1 MNVNRMKKRIL
12 LLLLVIPALVKAQDV
27 MTETRQELTS
37 PDGAYRFTFYQ
48 RAVGEDN
55 TQMYYTLTYKNRP
68 VIEESKLGVLIENQL
83 FESALGIPND
93 TCHFWCENLK
103 LTETEHQKTDER
115 WKPVYGERAEVRD
128 CYNEMTLKFK
138 KGEGKGN
145 RDGGYDKRK
154 NYFMNIIVR
163 AYNEGVAFRYHFP
176 EMTNGLFLHI
186 VGEQTSFTMPKG
198 TMAYYERWAQG
209 PYELRPLEG
218 WGKEESER
226 PLTLKLPDGLSVALL
241 EAEMVDYVRGK
252 FRLSAEKPSTLET
265 SLYSSELPDGLSVA
279 LLEAE
284 MVDYV
289 RGKFRLSA
297 EKPSTL
303 ETSLYSSVDIIS
315 PYSTPWRVIMVG
327 ERPVDLINN
336 NDLVLNLNPACKL
349 ADTSW
354 IKPGKVFRSG
364 DLKQD
369 RVKAADII
377 SPYSTPWR
385 VIMVGERPVDLINN
399 NDIVLNLNPAC
410 KLADT
415 SWIKPGK
422 VFRSGDLKQ
431 DRVKAAIDFAA
442 ERGIQYVHMDAGWYG
457 PEMKMS
463 SDATTV
469 SPDKDLDIPA
479 LCKYAESK
487 GIGLMVYVNQRAL
500 VQQLDT
506 LLPLYKKWGLK
517 GVKFGFVQIG
527 NQRWSTWLHDAVRK
541 CGEYG
546 LMVDIH
552 DEYRPTGFSRT
563 YPNLMTQE
571 GIRGNEEMPDATHNT
586 TLPFT
591 RYLAGA
597 GDYTLCYFNNRV
609 KNTKAH
615 QLAMA
620 AVYYS
625 PLQFMFWYDRPEF
638 YQGEEE
644 LEFWK
649 AIPSVWDDSRALD
662 GEIGEYIVQ
671 ARRSGNDWFVGAM
684 TNTEARI
691 ITLTTDFL
699 EPGKKYMLHLYED
712 DDKLN
717 TRTKVRSTHKKIKAG
732 DKLVLKLKASGG
744 AALHF
749 TPLEK

>member
-12 LLLLVIPALVKAQDV
+12 LLLLVIPALLKAQDV

-37 PDGAYRFTFYQ
+37 PYGAYRFTFYQ

-55 TQMYYTLTYKNRP
+55 VQMYYTLTYKNRP

-83 FESALGIPND
+83 FESALGVPND

-103 LTETEHQKTDER
+103 LTGTERRKADET
-115 WKPVYGERAEVRD
+115 WKPVYGERAEIRD

-138 KGEGKGN
+138 KGEGDGVQ
-145 RDGGYDKRK
+145 DGGYDKRK

-163 AYNEGVAFRYHFP
+163 AYDEGVAFRYHFP
-176 EMTNGLFLHI
+176 ETTNGLFLHI
-186 VGEQTSFTMPKG
+186 IGEQTSFTMPQG

-209 PYELRPLEG
+209 PYVLRPLEG

-265 SLYSSELPDGLSVA
+265 SLYSS
-279 LLEAE
+279 
-284 MVDYV
+284 
-289 RGKFRLSA
+289 
-297 EKPSTL
+297 
-303 ETSLYSSVDIIS
+303 VDIIS
-315 PYSTPWRVIMVG
+315 S
-327 ERPVDLINN
+327 
-336 NDLVLNLNPACKL
+336 
-349 ADTSW
+349 
-354 IKPGKVFRSG
+354 
-364 DLKQD
+364 
-369 RVKAADII
+369 
-377 SPYSTPWR
+377 YSTPWR

-442 ERGIQYVHMDAGWYG
+442 ERGIRYVHMDAGWYG
-457 PEMKMS
+457 PEMKVS

-479 LCKYAESK
+479 LCQYAESK

-517 GVKFGFVQIG
+517 GIKFGFVQIG

-586 TLPFT
+586 VLPYT
-591 RYLAGA
+591 RFLAGA
-597 GDYTLCYFNNRV
+597 ADYTLCYFNGRV

-638 YQGEEE
+638 YKGEEE

-684 TNTEARI
+684 TNTEARTV
-691 ITLTTDFL
+691 TLTTDFL
-699 EPGKKYMLHLYED
+699 ELGKKYMLHLYED
-712 DDKLN
+712 DDKLD

-732 DKLVLKLKASGG
+732 DKLTLKLKASGG

-749 TPLEK
+749 TPLK